1 MSPTWKASVLPML
14 SANIASVV
22 LSEAALSQACS
33 LSSGECVPRS
43 PNMKNLTGVSDVG
56 RTKKY

>member
-1 MSPTWKASVLPML
+1 ML